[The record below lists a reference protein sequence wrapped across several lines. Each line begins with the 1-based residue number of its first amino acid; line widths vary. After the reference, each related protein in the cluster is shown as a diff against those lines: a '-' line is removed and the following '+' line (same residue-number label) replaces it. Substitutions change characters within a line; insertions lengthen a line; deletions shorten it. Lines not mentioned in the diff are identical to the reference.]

1 MSPEER
7 AAPGEPAVARG
18 MQAQLG
24 VLRRRIDAGAER
36 VGWKVGLNLPAVQ
49 QRLGIATTVVGH
61 LTSDTRLDPLER
73 FSLAGSVRPAAEPEI
88 AAVLAADV
96 APGSSPEDVRA
107 AIGQFAAAIEIVD
120 VDLDFDDVEPIVA
133 GNVFHRGFLLGTPA
147 VTAPEDLARI
157 GVRVSR
163 NGSPEHE
170 VPVAEA
176 LGDPAAVLS
185 VVAERLGQGGELL
198 RAGDTVICG
207 SLTPPLPV
215 TPGDLIEVDYGRLG
229 ELSCGFS

>member
-1 MSPEER
+1 MSPGGP

-24 VLRRRIDAGAER
+24 VLRGRIDAGAER

-73 FSLAGSVRPAAEPEI
+73 HSLAGTVRPAAEPEI

-96 APGSSPEDVRA
+96 APGSSLDDVRA
-107 AIGQFAAAIEIVD
+107 AIGHFAPAIEIVD

-133 GNVFHRGFLLGTPA
+133 GNVFHRGFLVGTPVEA
-147 VTAPEDLARI
+147 AAEDLAGI

-170 VPVAEA
+170 VSVADG
-176 LGDPAAVLS
+176 LGDPARVLS
-185 VVAERLGQGGELL
+185 VVAERLGQSGELL

-215 TPGDLIEVDYGRLG
+215 APGDLVEVDYGRLG
-229 ELSCGFS
+229 ELGCGFS